1 MEINVAAARVN
12 LPCPLVRLIDEEA
25 SEVALAQDVDGA
37 ESLHMGA
44 EPRPAVRCV
53 GETLDGP
60 TGVGE

>member
-44 EPRPAVRCV
+44 EPRPAVR
-53 GETLDGP
+53 
-60 TGVGE
+60 